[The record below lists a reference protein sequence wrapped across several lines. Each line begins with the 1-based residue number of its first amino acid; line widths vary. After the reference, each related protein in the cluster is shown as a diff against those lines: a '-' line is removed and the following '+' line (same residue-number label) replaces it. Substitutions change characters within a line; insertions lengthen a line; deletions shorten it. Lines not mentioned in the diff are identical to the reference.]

1 MMPAGQTILGSP
13 LTRWAVAAGTGAA
26 VVGIVLAVRHVLLA
40 RLASVAARTDTILDD
55 LAVEV
60 LKATRP
66 WCVLGAGILVAARV
80 VGPPEAI
87 RPILALLGWLTFYL
101 QAALWGNRAAHFLE
115 KHEIGK
121 RREQESSGAAIL
133 AAAGFASRLLLWGIF
148 LLLSL
153 DRLGVNVSGLVAGLG
168 IGGLAV
174 ALAVQNVLGDV
185 FASLSILLDRPFVIG
200 DFLVV
205 GDVVGAVEHIGL
217 KTTRIRSLSGEQ
229 IVLSNGELL
238 KSRIHNFK
246 RMTERRV
253 VFTFGLKYRTPRE
266 VLAALGEAMRGIIEA
281 QGGARFDRTHFK
293 EFGESALVFETVY
306 FLDTPDYNR
315 YMDVQQAINL
325 ALLEH
330 LELNGVAMAYPTRT
344 LVLEPGSSPA
354 GSGSSRPGLDPQ

>member
-1 MMPAGQTILGSP
+1 MMPAGLTLLGIP
-13 LTRWAVAAGTGAA
+13 LIRWAMAAGTGAA
-26 VVGIVLAVRHVLLA
+26 VVGVILLA
-40 RLASVAARTDTILDD
+40 RHALLSRLEAVAARTDTMLDD

-60 LKATRP
+60 LGATRP
-66 WCVLGAGILVAARV
+66 WCVLGAGILVAARLL
-80 VGPPEAI
+80 GPPTEI
-87 RPILALLGWLTFYL
+87 RPILATLGWLVFYL
-101 QAALWGNRAAHFLE
+101 QCALWGARAALFLQKQGIE
-115 KHEIGK
+115 K
-121 RREQESSGAAIL
+121 RREQESSGTAIL
-133 AAAGFASRLLLWGIF
+133 AAAGFAARLLLWGIF
-148 LLLSL
+148 LLLAL

-253 VFTFGLKYRTPRE
+253 VFTFGVTYRTPRE
-266 VLAALGEAMRGIIEA
+266 ALGALGEALRVIIEA
-281 QGGARFDRTHFK
+281 QAGARFDRSHFK

-306 FLDTPDYNR
+306 YLDTPDYNR

-330 LELNGVAMAYPTRT
+330 LDGMGIALAYPTRT
-344 LVLEPGSSPA
+344 LILEAEAPRSAGSPGSA
-354 GSGSSRPGLDPQ
+354 A